1 MDLGLSDDQKLL
13 KETVERLMQDN
24 YDIDKR
30 RAYIAENKGYSS
42 DNWQQMAEL
51 GLLGLPFDEEF
62 GGFGGSAVD
71 VMVVMEALG
80 NGLAVEPFLSTVVL
94 CGGLIHDAGSA
105 AQKSSH
111 LVEIAAGKRTFALAH
126 SEPQARYNLANV
138 ISQAGAQGD
147 GFQLSGTKCV
157 ALNGDS
163 ADWFI
168 ISARS
173 SGSAR
178 DQKGISLFLI
188 PAATPGLEVTGYQTV
203 DGLRAA
209 DIQFDN
215 ITVASDALI
224 GNLGDGYA
232 ILERAI
238 DKTIG
243 ALAAES
249 VGIMDTINALTLEY
263 SKNRNQFGKAI
274 GTFQVVQH
282 RLTDMLMETE
292 QARSMAQIAAMA
304 LDVNDE
310 AARAREL
317 AGVKARLGKA
327 GRFVGQE
334 SIQLHGGMGMT
345 DEMTIGH
352 YFKRLT
358 MIDRSYGDADYS
370 MRRYTDGLTK

>member
-1 MDLGLSDDQKLL
+1 
-13 KETVERLMQDN
+13 
-24 YDIDKR
+24 
-30 RAYIAENKGYSS
+30 
-42 DNWQQMAEL
+42 
-51 GLLGLPFDEEF
+51 
-62 GGFGGSAVD
+62 
-71 VMVVMEALG
+71 
-80 NGLAVEPFLSTVVL
+80 
-94 CGGLIHDAGSA
+94 
-105 AQKSSH
+105 
-111 LVEIAAGKRTFALAH
+111 
-126 SEPQARYNLANV
+126 
-138 ISQAGAQGD
+138 
-147 GFQLSGTKCV
+147 
-157 ALNGDS
+157 
-163 ADWFI
+163 
-168 ISARS
+168 
-173 SGSAR
+173 
-178 DQKGISLFLI
+178 LI

>member
-138 ISQAGAQGD
+138 ISQARAQGD

-178 DQKGISLFLI
+178 DQNGISLFLI

>member
-105 AQKSSH
+105 AQKSAH

>member
-105 AQKSSH
+105 AQKSAH

-138 ISQAGAQGD
+138 ISQARAQGD

-178 DQKGISLFLI
+178 DQNGISLFLI

-310 AARAREL
+310 AARARVL

-370 MRRYTDGLTK
+370 MRRYADGLTK

>member
-1 MDLGLSDDQKLL
+1 MDLSLSDDQKLL

-30 RAYIAENKGYSS
+30 RTYIAESNGYSS
-42 DNWQQMAEL
+42 ENWQQMAEL
-51 GLLGLPFDEEF
+51 GLLGLPFDEEY
-62 GGFGGSAVD
+62 GGVGGSAVD
-71 VMVVMEALG
+71 VMGVMEALG

-94 CGGLIHDAGSA
+94 CGGLIHDAGTA
-105 AQKSSH
+105 AQKATH

-138 ISQAGAQGD
+138 VSQATAEGD
-147 GFQLSGTKCV
+147 GYRLSGAKCV

-173 SGSAR
+173 SGNAR
-178 DQKGISLFLI
+178 DKEGISLFLVAASS
-188 PAATPGLEVTGYQTV
+188 PALEVTGYQTN
-203 DGLRAA
+203 DGSRAA
-209 DIQFDN
+209 DISFNDLL
-215 ITVASDALI
+215 VGADALI
-224 GNLGDGYA
+224 GSLDQGYGV
-232 ILERAI
+232 LEQAI

-243 ALAAES
+243 ALAAET
-249 VGIMDTINALTLEY
+249 VGIMDTINALTLDY
-263 SKNRNQFGKAI
+263 TKNRNQFGKAI
-274 GTFQVVQH
+274 GAFQVVQH

-304 LDVNDE
+304 LDVNDQAE
-310 AARAREL
+310 RNREL

-334 SIQLHGGMGMT
+334 AIQLHGGMGMT

-358 MIDRSYGDADYS
+358 MIDRSYGDADHC
-370 MRRYTDGLTK
+370 MRRYTEGLSS

>member
-178 DQKGISLFLI
+178 DQNGISLFLI

>member
-105 AQKSSH
+105 AQKSAH

-334 SIQLHGGMGMT
+334 SIQLHAGMGMT